1 VLNPEDGLSPEVHR
15 EMRRLPDLGAGA
27 RMRVMAAVRAAS
39 AGPLLTSGRRNGG
52 RAGWISPAVG
62 SVLAAGFL
70 FAVAGLGM
78 DARLSPPPASSNAI
92 STAIRDT
99 LMLVRFAFHSPR
111 AGSVALVG
119 DFNGWRAG
127 ELRLRRDA
135 KSGTWAAT
143 VAVAK
148 GEHQYA
154 FVIDD
159 TLWAADPSAP
169 TSVRAGR
176 LVSRL
181 EVPTP

>member
-1 VLNPEDGLSPEVHR
+1 VLNPEDGLSLEVRR
-15 EMRRLPDLGAGA
+15 ELRRVPDLGSGA
-27 RMRVMAAVRAAS
+27 RARVMAAVRAAS
-39 AGPLLTSGRRNGG
+39 AGPLLTAGRRNGG

-78 DARLSPPPASSNAI
+78 DARLSPPPASSSAI
-92 STAIRDT
+92 SSAIRDT

-127 ELRLRRDA
+127 ELRLRRDGD
-135 KSGTWAAT
+135 SGTWAAT
-143 VAVAK
+143 VAVAR
-148 GEHQYA
+148 GEHRYA

-169 TSVRAGR
+169 TTVRAGR